1 MKYVWSLLLILSG
14 IIGGL
19 FLFQN
24 SSRFPSID
32 DHGYQLSL
40 DLFLIGFA
48 TPEINLATIIVST
61 FSVGI
66 VFGLLLPLIWKS
78 YRSS

>member
-1 MKYVWSLLLILSG
+1 MKHVWTILLILSG

-19 FLFQN
+19 FFFQN
-24 SSRFPSID
+24 SSRFPSVD
-32 DHGYQLSL
+32 EQGYQLSL
-40 DLFLIGFA
+40 DLFLFGIG
-48 TPEINLATIIVST
+48 TPEINLSTLLGAT

-78 YRSS
+78 YRKS